1 LAGIESV
8 IGLAVQTNDRLRRL
22 AKRLRANAR
31 SGSAVVEFAL
41 IAPVFFLLLFA
52 IMEIG
57 IIYFAQAT
65 LQHATDDLA
74 RKVRTGQIQGQGL
87 TQAAVR
93 QQVCDDVSALIPC
106 DTALYVD
113 LESFSGFGSVVF
125 SPPLDSQG
133 NMIPLNNFQT
143 GTACS
148 VVLVRVFYAWTVFTP
163 LLTPFLTNMSGD
175 KHLLYAAAAFRN
187 EPFTTGISGC

>member
-8 IGLAVQTNDRLRRL
+8 IGLGVQMNDRMRRL

-74 RKVRTGQIQGQGL
+74 RKVRTGQIQGQGI

-93 QQVCDDVSALIPC
+93 QEVCTDVSPLIPC
-106 DTALYVD
+106 DTSLYVD
-113 LESFSGFGSVVF
+113 LESFSGFGGVIF
-125 SPPLDSQG
+125 SPPLDSKG

-148 VVLVRVFYAWTVFTP
+148 VVLVRVFYAWEVFTP
-163 LLTPFLTNMSGD
+163 LLTPFLSNMAGS